1 MNFFPPIH
9 KNKDPMKKRI
19 ETKEKGEMLLT
30 ESLMIGNVNPHAA
43 VTKTNARVAN
53 FFLFIKIGTD

>member
-1 MNFFPPIH
+1 
-9 KNKDPMKKRI
+9 MKKRI

-53 FFLFIKIGTD
+53 FFLFIKIVTD